1 MPIRIDRKLK
11 RGVQSYDDRSSLLS
25 LIIQIRFKQNLVF
38 RIQMKIKC
46 FKKKWEE
53 YMYYYLYYAQ
63 NFEWHR
69 AVVNGGF
76 RSRAIIRVQCVF
88 LVAFG
93 SK

>member
-1 MPIRIDRKLK
+1 
-11 RGVQSYDDRSSLLS
+11 
-25 LIIQIRFKQNLVF
+25 
-38 RIQMKIKC
+38 
-46 FKKKWEE
+46 
-53 YMYYYLYYAQ
+53 MYYYLYYTQ

-76 RSRAIIRVQCVF
+76 CNRSIIRVQCVF